1 MAAERK
7 ETKVVTLAVLSIT
20 LLRIAVRLEEPAATA
35 TIKIDATIAVPPATR
50 SETATKAEEADPE
63 IEEEDPLDLVLT
75 LEEDKEADLMTET
88 EEEETLVLTPET
100 EEEEETSLD
109 LDPVVTEE
117 REAAIEVIEEDL
129 ALKIEDPEDQA
140 PEVLEDPV
148 VAEASTEI
156 IETDLVQLVPTS
168 TKEDQEATTITMA
181 TIATTTKLLTI
192 TITTMVIT
200 ILDQLLDTLTQTE
213 KRI

>member
-1 MAAERK
+1 MAVERK

-20 LLRIAVRLEEPAATA
+20 SLRIAVRLEEPAAIA
-35 TIKIDATIAVPPATR
+35 TIKIDVTTAVPPATR

-88 EEEETLVLTPET
+88 EEEEILVLTPET

-117 REAAIEVIEEDL
+117 REATIEVIEEDL
-129 ALKIEDPEDQA
+129 ALITEDPEDQA

-148 VAEASTEI
+148 VAEASIEI

-168 TKEDQEATTITMA
+168 TKEDQEAITITMA
-181 TIATTTKLLTI
+181 TITINLLTI
-192 TITTMVIT
+192 TTVTTMVIT

>member
-1 MAAERK
+1 
-7 ETKVVTLAVLSIT
+7 
-20 LLRIAVRLEEPAATA
+20 
-35 TIKIDATIAVPPATR
+35 
-50 SETATKAEEADPE
+50 
-63 IEEEDPLDLVLT
+63 
-75 LEEDKEADLMTET
+75 MTET
-88 EEEETLVLTPET
+88 EEEEILVLTPET

-117 REAAIEVIEEDL
+117 REATIEVIEEDL
-129 ALKIEDPEDQA
+129 ALITEDPEDQA

-148 VAEASTEI
+148 VAEASIEI

-168 TKEDQEATTITMA
+168 TKEDQEAITITMA
-181 TIATTTKLLTI
+181 TITINLLTI
-192 TITTMVIT
+192 TTVTTMVIT

>member
-1 MAAERK
+1 MAVERK

-20 LLRIAVRLEEPAATA
+20 SLRIAVRLEEPAAIA
-35 TIKIDATIAVPPATR
+35 TIKIDVTIAVPPATR

-88 EEEETLVLTPET
+88 EEEEILVLTPET

-117 REAAIEVIEEDL
+117 REATIEVIEEDL
-129 ALKIEDPEDQA
+129 ALITEDPEDQA

-148 VAEASTEI
+148 VAEASIEI

-168 TKEDQEATTITMA
+168 TKEDQEAITITMA
-181 TIATTTKLLTI
+181 TITINLLTI
-192 TITTMVIT
+192 TTVTTMVIT
-200 ILDQLLDTLTQTE
+200 ILDQLQDTLTQTE